1 MISTCAEIDPTGYRD
16 VRESM
21 PNTKSMSPYYGSGQ
35 LTREQFLFYEMRTTA
50 GLMAEGLNEKE
61 IINRIVSANLFQY
74 PTERTIRTV
83 ASACVKRLQALQDDS
98 LVEAI
103 KSQPMEVSKQ
113 ICLYAMMK
121 RYRLV
126 WDFMVTVIG
135 EKYSQQNFSF
145 SPVDVNTFFLQLQEQ
160 DDYVAGWT
168 ENTMKK
174 IRSVLIHVLV
184 ENEYLDNNRSDHL
197 NPVWLQPILENAIKT
212 AGDDIALK
220 AFNSFA

>member
-1 MISTCAEIDPTGYRD
+1 MRI
-16 VRESM
+16 
-21 PNTKSMSPYYGSGQ
+21 MSPYNGCASI
-35 LTREQFLFYEMRTTA
+35 TREQFLFYEMRTTA
-50 GLMAEGLNEKE
+50 KLLLEGISHDEVIK
-61 IINRIVSANLFQY
+61 RIVSDNLFQY
-74 PTERTIRTV
+74 PTEKSTRQMAKT
-83 ASACVKRLQALQDDS
+83 CLKRLDCLGDDS
-98 LVEAI
+98 LVNAI
-103 KSQPMEVSKQ
+103 ANQPSEVAKQ

-135 EKYSQQNFSF
+135 EKYRQQNFSF
-145 SPVDVNTFFLQLQEQ
+145 SPVDINTFFLQLQEQ
-160 DDYVAGWT
+160 DDYVAGWSET
-168 ENTMKK
+168 TIKK

-220 AFNSFA
+220 AFNSFS

>member
-1 MISTCAEIDPTGYRD
+1 
-16 VRESM
+16 
-21 PNTKSMSPYYGSGQ
+21 MSPYYGSGQ

-61 IINRIVSANLFQY
+61 IINRIVSENLFQY

-98 LVEAI
+98 MVEAI

-220 AFNSFA
+220 AFNSFS

>member
-1 MISTCAEIDPTGYRD
+1 M
-16 VRESM
+16 VQ
-21 PNTKSMSPYYGSGQ
+21 NKSMSPYYGSGQ

-50 GLMAEGLNEKE
+50 GLVTEGLDEKE
-61 IINRIVSANLFQY
+61 IINRIVNENLFQY
-74 PTERTIRTV
+74 PTERTIRTI
-83 ASACVKRLQALQDDS
+83 ASACIRRLQALQDDS

-168 ENTMKK
+168 ENTIKK

-197 NPVWLQPILENAIKT
+197 NPVWLQPILENAIKN

-220 AFNSFA
+220 AFNSFS

>member
-1 MISTCAEIDPTGYRD
+1 MSSG
-16 VRESM
+16 
-21 PNTKSMSPYYGSGQ
+21 KSMSPYYGSGQ
-35 LTREQFLFYEMRTTA
+35 LTREQFLFFEMRITA
-50 GLMAEGLNEKE
+50 GLMSEGLTEKE
-61 IINRIVSANLFQY
+61 IIDRVINENLFQY
-74 PTERTIRTV
+74 PTERTIKTI
-83 ASACVKRLQALQDDS
+83 ASACLKRLQSLDDEV
-98 LVEAI
+98 LIDAI

-197 NPVWLQPILENAIKT
+197 NPVWLQPILENAIKA

>member
-1 MISTCAEIDPTGYRD
+1 M
-16 VRESM
+16 
-21 PNTKSMSPYYGSGQ
+21 
-35 LTREQFLFYEMRTTA
+35 
-50 GLMAEGLNEKE
+50 
-61 IINRIVSANLFQY
+61 
-74 PTERTIRTV
+74 
-83 ASACVKRLQALQDDS
+83 QDDS

-220 AFNSFA
+220 AFNSFS

>member
-1 MISTCAEIDPTGYRD
+1 MA
-16 VRESM
+16 
-21 PNTKSMSPYYGSGQ
+21 NTKSMSPYYGSGQ

-61 IINRIVSANLFQY
+61 IINRIVSENLFQY

-220 AFNSFA
+220 AFNSFS

>member
-1 MISTCAEIDPTGYRD
+1 MSSG
-16 VRESM
+16 
-21 PNTKSMSPYYGSGQ
+21 KSMSPYYGSGQ
-35 LTREQFLFYEMRTTA
+35 LTREQFLFFEMRITA
-50 GLMAEGLNEKE
+50 GLMSEGLTEKE
-61 IINRIVSANLFQY
+61 IIDRVINENLFQY
-74 PTERTIRTV
+74 PTERTIKTI
-83 ASACVKRLQALQDDS
+83 ASACLKRLQSLDDEV
-98 LVEAI
+98 LIDAI

-184 ENEYLDNNRSDHL
+184 ENEYMDNNRSDHL
-197 NPVWLQPILENAIKT
+197 NPVWLQPILENAIKA

>member
-1 MISTCAEIDPTGYRD
+1 MA
-16 VRESM
+16 
-21 PNTKSMSPYYGSGQ
+21 NTKSMSPYYGSGQ

>member
-1 MISTCAEIDPTGYRD
+1 
-16 VRESM
+16 M
-21 PNTKSMSPYYGSGQ
+21 PSGKSMSPYYGSGQ
-35 LTREQFLFYEMRTTA
+35 LTREQFLFFEMRITA
-50 GLMAEGLNEKE
+50 GLMSEGLTEKE
-61 IINRIVSANLFQY
+61 IIDRIMNENLFQY
-74 PTERTIRTV
+74 PTERTIKTI
-83 ASACVKRLQALQDDS
+83 ASACVKRLQS
-98 LVEAI
+98 LEDPVLIEAI

-145 SPVDVNTFFLQLQEQ
+145 SPADVNTFFLQLQEQ
-160 DDYVAGWT
+160 DDCVAGWT
-168 ENTMKK
+168 ENTTKK
-174 IRSVLIHVLV
+174 IRSVLVHVLV

-220 AFNSFA
+220 AFNSFS

>member
-1 MISTCAEIDPTGYRD
+1 MQ
-16 VRESM
+16 
-21 PNTKSMSPYYGSGQ
+21 NTKSMSPYYGSGQ

-50 GLMAEGLNEKE
+50 GLMTEGLDDKE
-61 IINRIVSANLFQY
+61 IINRIVDENLFQY

-83 ASACVKRLQALQDDS
+83 ASACVRRLQALQDGS

-103 KSQPMEVSKQ
+103 KSEPMEVSKQ

-135 EKYSQQNFSF
+135 EKYRQQDFSF

-220 AFNSFA
+220 AFNSFS